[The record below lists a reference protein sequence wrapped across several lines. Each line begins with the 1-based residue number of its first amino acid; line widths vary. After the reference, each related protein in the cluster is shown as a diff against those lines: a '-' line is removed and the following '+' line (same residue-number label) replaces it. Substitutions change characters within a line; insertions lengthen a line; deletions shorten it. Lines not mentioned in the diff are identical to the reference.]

1 MYHQVNDT
9 AVCDTDHV
17 TLADLTW
24 QEIESAVQGGVD
36 TIIVPLGATEQHGPH
51 LPVGTDTRIAT
62 ALAERIAR
70 NLEDALVAP
79 PVPVGPS
86 DEHAAF
92 PGTLSISPDTL
103 TAVLRDYVS
112 SFESQGFTR
121 VVILPGHGGSFSIVD
136 AAYAEL
142 ARTEGVD
149 LVAITRLQRYMELL
163 DEGLSAAGIDVDEP
177 VVHAGASETAMLL
190 AIEPSLVEGDLPEGH
205 TGTVS
210 AAALFADGVE
220 TYDESGVLGD
230 ARPAT
235 AAAGEVLLEH
245 ITDAYTAYIRDEFH
259 ELNARR

>member
-1 MYHQVNDT
+1 VKGT
-9 AVCDTDHV
+9 AVSDTDHV
-17 TLADLTW
+17 ILADLTW
-24 QEIESAVQGGVD
+24 QEVESAVQGGVD
-36 TIIVPLGATEQHGPH
+36 TIIIPLGATEQHGPH

-62 ALAERIAR
+62 ALAERVAR
-70 NLEDALVAP
+70 NLGDAFVAP

-86 DEHAAF
+86 DEHSAF

-103 TAVLRDYVS
+103 TAILHDYVS
-112 SFESQGFTR
+112 SFETQGFTR

-142 ARTEGVD
+142 ARVEGVD
-149 LVAITRLQRYMELL
+149 LVAITRLQQYMELL
-163 DEGLSAAGIDVDEP
+163 EEGLAAAGIDVDEP

-190 AIEPSLVEGDLPEGH
+190 AIEPSLVEGELPEGH

-245 ITDAYTAYIRDEFH
+245 IADAYTAYIRDEFH
-259 ELNARR
+259 ELNTHR